1 MNRPITLQPATCLGY
16 LPVIKLTDPFH
27 NLLTPPKRIYF
38 PRGYRGC
45 SLVHFPLYAPW
56 TSYFND
62 IFYLSLAGYI
72 GHRESAL
79 STLFLCR
86 APKSRAV
93 FPLLPLSNLVI
104 IRSFIF
110 SSHPQISRRYAAHKS
125 PQKLAAR
132 LNRRIMIISICR
144 NNFFTDRKLIIGID
158 CATYPHLHHK
168 KSRDRSD
175 PIHTV

>member
-110 SSHPQISRRYAAHKS
+110 FLTPSNFTTICHSQESSKARSSLESSHH
-125 PQKLAAR
+125 
-132 LNRRIMIISICR
+132 
-144 NNFFTDRKLIIGID
+144 D
-158 CATYPHLHHK
+158 HLHLQEQLFHRQK
-168 KSRDRSD
+168 TNHRY
-175 PIHTV
+175 